1 MSAARKSYATGS
13 RPRYRPWSVVNLDRQ
28 SRGRPVQHGLTV
40 EPGDCDL
47 DAIEALLLEQ
57 AFDRLR
63 VRLGDQLFG
72 FGEDPGAR
80 LSVAERTASA
90 SACRSR
96 TRSGPE

>member
-1 MSAARKSYATGS
+1 
-13 RPRYRPWSVVNLDRQ
+13 
-28 SRGRPVQHGLTV
+28 VQHGLTV